1 MWDQDLH
8 VWRSRCW
15 TVKTKMRPR
24 PSCLKI
30 KTNSQDQGETKTV
43 MSEDQDELSRPR
55 WDQDRHVWKSRC
67 WTLKTKMLT
76 VKTKTQPSHKKKR
89 LETEI
94 FETKITFPIKQAW
107 VVYFVMF
114 GWQQHIDVPTSGR
127 VTDNS
132 STLLL
137 RRRLQYAAYRALLAY
152 SVRQH
157 EHDQKLKIG

>member
-1 MWDQDLH
+1 
-8 VWRSRCW
+8 
-15 TVKTKMRPR
+15 MRPR

-30 KTNSQDQGETKTV
+30 KMLNCQDQDETKTF
-43 MSEDQDELSRPR
+43 MFEDQDELSRPR

-67 WTLKTKMLT
+67 WTLKTKTRPRPSCLKTKMLT